1 MKTTDKILK
10 ELEHSREIQG
20 KLFDEIRD
28 VREKV
33 SNNHLEVTKAM
44 GRIET
49 KVEVQKVKAG
59 FIGAIGGAIPTSLAL
74 MWLLFKE
81 YFTRGGK

>member
-10 ELEHSREIQG
+10 ELEHSRKIQG

-28 VREKV
+28 VRKEV
-33 SNNHLEVTKAM
+33 GDNHLEVTKAI
-44 GRIET
+44 GRVET

-59 FIGAIGGAIPTSLAL
+59 FIGAIGGAIPTFLAL
-74 MWLLFKE
+74 MFLIIKQLFN
-81 YFTRGGK
+81 GGGE

>member
-10 ELEHSREIQG
+10 ELEYSREIQG

-33 SNNHLEVTKAM
+33 SNNHLEVTKAI

-59 FIGAIGGAIPTSLAL
+59 FIGAIGGAIPTALAL
-74 MWLLFKE
+74 MFLIIKQW
-81 YFTRGGK
+81 FTGGGE

>member
-10 ELEHSREIQG
+10 ELEYSREIQA
-20 KLFDEIRD
+20 KLFDEIKD
-28 VREKV
+28 VREQV
-33 SNNHLEVTKAM
+33 NNNHLELTKII

-59 FIGAIGGAIPTSLAL
+59 FIGAISGAIPTALAL
-74 MWLLFKE
+74 TWLLLKE